1 MIQIPK
7 FIKDTLKYFQYEGS
21 PNPTT
26 QDDLQAFMKSDHS
39 VLECLVDGLWQPET
53 YYKEN
58 HIVRSPNMPAGYTA
72 RCTTAGSSGTNE
84 PDWGTATVTDGSAKW
99 KMQKQGSGSGGG
111 ATWESSTFYNVD
123 STVSLEGNSSFFL
136 LCVKSGTSGAT
147 QPTVSSEAN
156 VTDGSV
162 TWKPVYYKK
171 LPTLDSS
178 NYIKGENLAGYWK
191 ASQSVTV
198 GTIRFLQ
205 GDKYAGYYLR
215 CTTAGTT
222 GTTQPTTTPPAIDGV
237 TNSIS
242 DGTVKWSMYGMLYA
256 LKLEG
261 KSVATIKTEIQALIP
276 SVPSHVKVVVGS
288 VNLVYKYERIAYT
301 LTGTIPLPSG
311 YSRSNCTYFIE
322 SGIEYLYGSDSE
334 SSTLRLSRADYVTQS
349 TGFISFPVRSGG
361 GMGNNPIRY
370 LLIAVK

>member
-1 MIQIPK
+1 MATIPK
-7 FIKDTLKYFQYEGS
+7 FISDTTKYFQYEGS
-21 PNPTT
+21 ANPTT
-26 QDDLQAFMKSDHS
+26 QDDLQSFMKSDHS
-39 VLECLVDGLWQPET
+39 ILGCLVDGLWQPST
-53 YYKEN
+53 SYKVDMV
-58 HIVRSPNMPAGYTA
+58 VRSPNMPAGYTA

-178 NYIKGENLAGYWK
+178 NYIKGKNLAGYWK

-237 TNSIS
+237 TTNIS
-242 DGTVKWSMYGMLYA
+242 DGTAKWSMYGALYA

-261 KSVATIKTEIQALIP
+261 KSVATIKSEIQALMPVLTSDITFT
-276 SVPSHVKVVVGS
+276 SGTVSSGS
-288 VNLVYKYERIAYT
+288 A
-301 LTGTIPLPSG
+301 IPLPSG
-311 YSRSNCTYFIE
+311 YSRGNCHYAVWMSFSCLE
-322 SGIEYLYGSDSE
+322 FRGM
-334 SSTLRLSRADYVTQS
+334 TLSVNQS
-349 TGFISFPVRSGG
+349 TGIVTANISDD
-361 GMGNNPIRY
+361 RY
-370 LLIAVK
+370 DPSTRKLSCSYLCIAVK